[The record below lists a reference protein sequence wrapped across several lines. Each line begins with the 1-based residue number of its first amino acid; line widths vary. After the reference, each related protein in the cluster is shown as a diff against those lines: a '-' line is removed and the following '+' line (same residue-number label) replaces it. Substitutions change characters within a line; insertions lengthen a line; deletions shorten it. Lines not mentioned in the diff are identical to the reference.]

1 MAFCRASS
9 NASLR
14 TGFSEKFG
22 GARFEC
28 SAANFGCAVPGEH
41 DDRLAVDNAYARR
54 ITCFL
59 AVPVFLSHRLR
70 VPFFLMLAVGV
81 PVFSHAAPTIGGCQI
96 FPPNNVWNVP
106 VNTLP
111 LHANSVAF
119 INSIGSSKATHMDFG
134 SGLYLGRPIGI
145 PFVTVPRTQPKVPI
159 TFEVADESDPGPYPI
174 PPDVPIEGGAA
185 FPDGDRHVI
194 VVDTATCTLYETGN
208 AFQNPANVWVG
219 YSGAVFD
226 LNSHA
231 LRPATWTS
239 ADAAGLP
246 ILPGLLRYDEVNSGE
261 ITHAVR
267 FTAPQTRNAY
277 VWPAR
282 HKASALSGTQY
293 PPMGM
298 RFRLRASYPESASFS
313 AHSLTIIRALKKYGM
328 MLADNGSSW
337 YISGAPDDRWD
348 NDVLHELDA
357 ILGSDYEAVETSSLI
372 VNANSGQ
379 TNVGPLTVTG
389 TINGPSGALAGVS
402 FCGGAG
408 VTCSATNASGNYSCS
423 VPFGFSG
430 RLYPR
435 LTSSI
440 FAPALTMST
449 VTANFANPTVI
460 GRQPATCVMDADAN
474 NNVSAMTDGML
485 ALRWMLGVTGTAATD
500 GAIGASPARTDPAQI
515 AIHLNAQ
522 RMDIDGDSSVD
533 AVTDGLLLLRALLGF
548 SGDAVIGGAVSP
560 CATRNTWAAIRGHLA
575 GICGLVIAP

>member
-1 MAFCRASS
+1 MNSPLLVRLYR
-9 NASLR
+9 NALLLVSVL
-14 TGFSEKFG
+14 
-22 GARFEC
+22 
-28 SAANFGCAVPGEH
+28 
-41 DDRLAVDNAYARR
+41 LALLPTM
-54 ITCFL
+54 I
-59 AVPVFLSHRLR
+59 
-70 VPFFLMLAVGV
+70 
-81 PVFSHAAPTIGGCQI
+81 HAAPTIGGCQI

-111 LHANSVAF
+111 LHANSATF
-119 INSIGSSKATHMDFG
+119 INTIGSSKATHMDFG

-145 PFVTVPRTQPKVPI
+145 PFVTVPGTQPKVPI
-159 TFEVADESDPGPYPI
+159 TFDVADESDSGPYPI

-185 FPDGDRHVI
+185 FPDGDRHAI
-194 VVDTATCTLYETGN
+194 VLDTGTCKLYEIDAAN
-208 AFQNPANVWVG
+208 QVSSNVWTG
-219 YSGAVFD
+219 YSGATFD

-267 FTAPQTRNAY
+267 FTVPQTRNTY

-282 HKASALSGTQY
+282 HKASALTGTQY
-293 PPMGM
+293 PPMGT
-298 RFRLRASYPESASFS
+298 RFRLRANYPESASFS

-328 MLADNGSSW
+328 ILADNGSSW

-348 NDVLHELDA
+348 NDVLHELDV
-357 ILGSDYEAVETSSLI
+357 IHGSDYEAVEMSSLM

-408 VTCSATNASGNYSCS
+408 ATCGATDASGNYTCS

-435 LTSSI
+435 LANTI
-440 FAPALTMST
+440 FSPALTMST
-449 VTANFANPTVI
+449 VTANLANPTI
-460 GRQPATCVMDADAN
+460 TGRQPATCVVDADAN
-474 NNVSAMTDGML
+474 NNVSAMTDGLL
-485 ALRWMLGVTGTAATD
+485 ALRWMLGMTGTAATR
-500 GAIGASPARTDPAQI
+500 GAIGASPGRTDPTLI
-515 AIHLNAQ
+515 ANHLVAQ

-548 SGDAVIGGAVSP
+548 SGDAVIGDAVSP
-560 CATRNTWAAIRGHLA
+560 CATRTTWATIRAHLV
-575 GICGLVIAP
+575 GTCGLVVAP

>member
-1 MAFCRASS
+1 MNFQFLYRLHRRVTWLAGIYLL
-9 NASLR
+9 ASLP
-14 TGFSEKFG
+14 
-22 GARFEC
+22 
-28 SAANFGCAVPGEH
+28 AAV
-41 DDRLAVDNAYARR
+41 
-54 ITCFL
+54 
-59 AVPVFLSHRLR
+59 
-70 VPFFLMLAVGV
+70 
-81 PVFSHAAPTIGGCQI
+81 HASPTIGGCQI
-96 FPPNNVWNVP
+96 FPPNNIWNVP

-119 INSIGSSKATHMDFG
+119 INTIGSSKATHMDFG

-145 PFVTVPRTQPKVPI
+145 PFVTVPGTQPKVPI

-174 PPDVPIEGGAA
+174 PPDVPIEGGAT

-194 VVDTATCTLYETGN
+194 VLDTATCTLYETGN

-293 PPMGM
+293 PPMGT

-348 NDVLHELDA
+348 NDVLHELDV
-357 ILGSDYEAVETSSLI
+357 IVGSDYEAVETSSLI
-372 VNANSGQ
+372 VYANSGQ

-474 NNVSAMTDGML
+474 NNVSAMTDGIL
-485 ALRWMLGVTGTAATD
+485 ALRWMLGMTGTPATN
-500 GAIGASPARTDPAQI
+500 GAIGASPGRTDPALI
-515 AIHLNAQ
+515 ANHLAAQ

-548 SGDAVIGGAVSP
+548 SGDAVTHGAISP
-560 CATRNTWAAIRGHLA
+560 CAMRTTWAAIRGHLA
-575 GICGLVIAP
+575 GICGLVVAP